1 MGVPLAET
9 KEKIKRQ
16 GKNLADH
23 DAAVAQAAGTTT
35 DPVGTPNNPSN
46 QVLTVA
52 NCITLCR
59 FVLTVA
65 FLVLFVNDGNRAVA
79 LSCYAIAAV
88 TDFLDGQVARR
99 TQTVSWVG
107 KIMDPIMDRVLLFTG
122 VLGLMIT
129 GELPIWVAVFVIGR
143 DVVLFL
149 GELRLQRYRTRP
161 VDVIYIGKV
170 ATALLMTGFCDL
182 LLSVPQIPALHMVH
196 VGWLPGFNDAGAAL
210 GIYFVYAGVVCS
222 FITAVRY
229 FQIGFAIKHEVLA
242 ERAKA
247 AQKDGPKDAGG
258 VR

>member
-122 VLGLMIT
+122 VIGLLIV
-129 GELPIWVAVFVIGR
+129 GELPVWVPVFVIGR
-143 DVVLFL
+143 DVYLAL
-149 GELRLQRYRTRP
+149 GGMVLQRYRRRP
-161 VDVIYIGKV
+161 VDVSYVGKA
-170 ATALLMTGFCDL
+170 ATALLMLGFCDL
-182 LLSVPQIPALHMVH
+182 LLGLPK
-196 VGWLPGFNDAGAAL
+196 VGGLGIVESPWLPGLGAEPATL
-210 GIYFVYAGVVCS
+210 GIFFVYLGVLFS
-222 FITAVRY
+222 AAAAVIYTKEGADIRR
-229 FQIGFAIKHEVLA
+229 QATRG
-242 ERAKA
+242 R
-247 AQKDGPKDAGG
+247 GG
-258 VR
+258 KR